1 MKEESDISTVYDVYL
16 SGKSGSFALYK
27 AMGQRDGKPSRKG
40 VKIWKNLERDASV
53 TKGGG

>member
-27 AMGQRDGKPSRKG
+27 ARGQRDGKPSRKG
-40 VKIWKNLERDASV
+40 VKIWKNLERDASA
-53 TKGGG
+53 TKGG